1 MSWRVGCKETGTE
14 VVAASLP
21 HTSTDSALMQLTAR
35 VSGSVFTAMFTA
47 MFTGTLS
54 YTFTRF
60 LILWRNRWREGG
72 DT

>member
-35 VSGSVFTAMFTA
+35 VSGSVFAA
-47 MFTGTLS
+47 CL
-54 YTFTRF
+54 
-60 LILWRNRWREGG
+60 LLCLLLCLLVL
-72 DT
+72 